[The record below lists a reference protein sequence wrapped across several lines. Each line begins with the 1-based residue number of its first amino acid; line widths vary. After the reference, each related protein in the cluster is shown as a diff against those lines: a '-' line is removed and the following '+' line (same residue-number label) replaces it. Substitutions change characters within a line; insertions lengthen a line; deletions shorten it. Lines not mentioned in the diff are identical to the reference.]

1 MTYKSELPAVTCPED
16 VTVWSWL
23 FDSPSF
29 KQARNRSVTNA
40 VSGDRITFAELKT
53 YAEQLSMALVRDHGL
68 RPAETVLLMSGNNIW
83 YPVAMFAALRAGARV
98 AGVSPAST
106 VEELSHVLR
115 LSHARY
121 FVTVPTSA
129 AVVMTA
135 ARDAGIPLSR
145 VFLLEGQHGALVNI
159 HRLIQT
165 GSEVAM
171 TPFNEPFKI
180 PSGSSNRDLCG
191 YLSFT
196 SGTSGRPKACMI
208 SHHNVIAQCIQMAQ
222 VTSPDSDKALAI
234 LPLYHSKS
242 FFWHSLIFTG
252 LVNLLHLPIYRNAEI
267 LMLPKFTMESM
278 LDAIVKYR
286 LTEVLMVPPIIVRL
300 LQEEPVVSR
309 YDLSSIR
316 RFTSGSAPL
325 PEDVLGMLQDKFPNT
340 GFKQGW
346 GMTETCCCIT
356 ATDPA
361 HYDFKYARTAGVIL
375 ANTEIKI
382 LDGNGAEADEGEIL
396 VRGPQCTM
404 GYLDNPE
411 ETRGTFLADGWLR
424 TGDMGRMDADG
435 CLTITG
441 RIKDLIKVK
450 GVGVAPA
457 ELEDVLMSHPHVQD
471 VGVLG
476 VPHSYKGEVPYAF
489 VVLHKDVQPS
499 RGLAEELIQH
509 VRARKSRPKWVVGV
523 SFVQAIP
530 RGPNGKILRRQ
541 MQKSKPELKL

>member
-1 MTYKSELPAVTCPED
+1 MTYKSKLPAVTCPED

-29 KQARNRSVTNA
+29 QQAQNRGVTNA

-53 YAEQLSMALVRDHGL
+53 YAEQLSVALVRDHGL

-98 AGVSPAST
+98 AGVTPAST

-121 FVTVPTSA
+121 FMTVPTSA

-145 VFLLEGQHGALVNI
+145 VFLLEGRHGDLVNI

-165 GSEVAM
+165 GSELAM

-180 PSGSSNRDLCG
+180 PPGTSNRDLCG

-196 SGTSGRPKACMI
+196 SGTTGRPKAV
-208 SHHNVIAQCIQMAQ
+208 SRNPFLPFF
-222 VTSPDSDKALAI
+222 SLAI
-234 LPLYHSKS
+234 IMTTE
-242 FFWHSLIFTG
+242 LIDAIQFTG

-300 LQEEPVVSR
+300 LQEEPMVSR

-382 LDGNGAEADEGEIL
+382 LDENGAEADVGEIL

-424 TGDMGRMDADG
+424 TGDMGRMDAEG

-457 ELEDVLMSHPHVQD
+457 ELEDVLISHPHVQD
-471 VGVLG
+471 AGVLG

-541 MQKSKPELKL
+541 MQKFKPELKL